1 MFLRTILCCNRI
13 TRTKSN
19 YLRPLKTF
27 YKSISTII
35 ILTAFISC
43 GGDGSQQNQFQGR
56 GNFGGQEA
64 ISVEAIPVQ
73 SSTISEQVSAFGNIQ
88 TEDLVEIVP
97 QVSNRVTKI
106 HADLGD
112 NVNQGDLLAEI
123 YEAPFREAVQQAQ
136 AQVRQARATLDRDST
151 ELGRQEQLLE
161 REVISRSEYETARST
176 YLNSLAQYESA
187 QATLAQSQEDLNNT
201 DIVSPVNGVIL
212 SRSISE
218 GDVASTGTT
227 IFEIA
232 NLTGFETRVF
242 LPIHDWERVE
252 VGQQVSMALST
263 AGESV
268 AEGVVSRKSPRLD
281 PTTGLGEVVIS
292 LTNTSNS
299 VYQGALV
306 QARINLQTKENA
318 VVIPRS
324 ALVEKVDTYIEP
336 ETGTIE
342 LERSYSAFVTQ
353 GDTSAVRR
361 ELELGIEQGDR
372 IEILNGLQPGDQ
384 LIVTGQQSLE
394 DGSPIQIA
402 GSAPSFSAGSDST
415 NTIRGQSGRQGQR
428 QGSAQSD
435 SQQAEQN

>member
-1 MFLRTILCCNRI
+1 M
-13 TRTKSN
+13 
-19 YLRPLKTF
+19 KTF
-27 YKSISTII
+27 YKSITTII
-35 ILTAFISC
+35 LITALISC
-43 GGDGSQQNQFQGR
+43 SGGEPEQTQFQGV

-97 QVSNRVTKI
+97 QVSNRITEI
-106 HADLGD
+106 HVDLGD
-112 NVNQGDLLAEI
+112 NVNQGQLLAEI
-123 YEAPFREAVQQAQ
+123 YEAPFREAVEQSR

-161 REVISRSEYETARST
+161 RDVISRSEFETSRST

-187 QATLAQSQEDLNNT
+187 QATLAQSQEDLTNT

-218 GDVASTGTT
+218 GDVASTGTI

-252 VGQQVSMALST
+252 VGQPVSMALST

-292 LTNTSNS
+292 LTNTSSS

-306 QARINLQTKENA
+306 QARINLQTKQDV

-324 ALVEKVDTYIEP
+324 ALVEKVETYIEP

-342 LERSYSAFVTQ
+342 LQRSYSAFITQ

-361 ELELGIEQGDR
+361 DLELGIEQGDR
-372 IEILNGLQPGDQ
+372 IEVVSGLEPGDK
-384 LIVTGQQSLE
+384 LVVTGQQSLE
-394 DGSPIQIA
+394 DGSPVQIA
-402 GSAPSFSAGSDST
+402 GSSPSLSAGLDTT
-415 NTIRGQSGRQGQR
+415 NTIGRPSGPPNRGQNA
-428 QGSAQSD
+428 AQTD

>member
-1 MFLRTILCCNRI
+1 M
-13 TRTKSN
+13 
-19 YLRPLKTF
+19 KTL
-27 YKSISTII
+27 YKSIAAII
-35 ILTAFISC
+35 IFTTVLSC
-43 GGDGSQQNQFQGR
+43 GGDGSQQSQFQGP
-56 GNFGGQEA
+56 GNFRGQEA

-73 SSTISEQVSAFGNIQ
+73 SATISEQVSAFGNIQ

-97 QVSNRVTKI
+97 QVSNRVTEI
-106 HADLGD
+106 HVDLGD

-136 AQVRQARATLDRDST
+136 AQVRQARATLNRDST

-161 REVISRSEYETARST
+161 REVISRSEFETAQST

-201 DIVSPVNGVIL
+201 NIVSPVNGVIL

-242 LPIHDWERVE
+242 LPIQDWQRVE
-252 VGQQVSMALST
+252 VGQQVHMALST
-263 AGESV
+263 AGENI

-292 LTNTSNS
+292 LTNTSSS

-342 LERSYSAFVTQ
+342 LERTYSAFITQ

-372 IEILNGLQPGDQ
+372 IEVLDGLQPGDK
-384 LIVTGQQSLE
+384 LVVTGQQSLE

-402 GSAPSFSAGSDST
+402 GSTPSFSAGSDTTST
-415 NTIRGQSGRQGQR
+415 IGGQSAQGQR
-428 QGSAQSD
+428 PGSGQSD

>member
-1 MFLRTILCCNRI
+1 MAVILRTMLCCNRI

-19 YLRPLKTF
+19 YLQPLKTL
-27 YKSISTII
+27 YKSIATII
-35 ILTAFISC
+35 ILTAVISC
-43 GGDGSQQNQFQGR
+43 GGGGSQQNQFQGR

-73 SSTISEQVSAFGNIQ
+73 SATISEQVSAFGNIQ

-97 QVSNRVTKI
+97 QVSNRITEVYV
-106 HADLGD
+106 DLGD

-123 YEAPFREAVQQAQ
+123 YEAPFRESVEQAR

-161 REVISRSEYETARST
+161 RDVISRSEYETARST

-212 SRSISE
+212 SRSVSE
-218 GDVASTGTT
+218 GDLASTGTT
-227 IFEIA
+227 LFEIA

-252 VGQQVSMALST
+252 VGQPVSMALST
-263 AGESV
+263 DGESV

-306 QARINLQTKENA
+306 QARINLQTKEDV

-361 ELELGIEQGDR
+361 DVELGIEQGDR
-372 IEILNGLQPGDQ
+372 IEIVNGLQPGDK
-384 LIVTGQQSLE
+384 LVVTGQQSLE

-402 GSAPSFSAGSDST
+402 GSTPSFTTGSDST
-415 NTIRGQSGRQGQR
+415 STIGG
-428 QGSAQSD
+428 QSD

>member
-1 MFLRTILCCNRI
+1 MCVLFIVARKNRNQ
-13 TRTKSN
+13 SN
-19 YLRPLKTF
+19 YIIPLKTL
-27 YKSISTII
+27 YKSITSI
-35 ILTAFISC
+35 ILLSAIISC
-43 GGDGSQQNQFQGR
+43 GGDGPEQTQFQGF

-73 SSTISEQVSAFGNIQ
+73 SATISEQVSAFGNIQ

-97 QVSNRVTKI
+97 QVSNRVTDI
-106 HADLGD
+106 HVDLGD
-112 NVNQGDLLAEI
+112 NVSQGELLAEI
-123 YEAPFREAVQQAQ
+123 NDVPFREAVEQAR
-136 AQVRQARATLDRDST
+136 AQVRQARATFERDST
-151 ELGRQEQLLE
+151 ELSRQERLFE
-161 REVISRSEYETARST
+161 REVISRAEYETAQSA
-176 YLNSLAQYESA
+176 YFNSLAQFESA

-242 LPIHDWERVE
+242 LPIQDWERVE
-252 VGQQVSMALST
+252 IGQQVSMALST
-263 AGESV
+263 AGQPV
-268 AEGVVSRKSPRLD
+268 ADGVVSMKSPRLD

-292 LTNTSNS
+292 LTNTSS
-299 VYQGALV
+299 TVYQGALV
-306 QARINLQTKENA
+306 QARINLQTKQNV

-324 ALVEKVDTYIEP
+324 ALVEKVETYIEP

-342 LERSYSAFVTQ
+342 LQRSYSAFITQ
-353 GDTSAVRR
+353 GDTSAVQR

-372 IEILNGLQPGDQ
+372 IEVVSGLQSGDK

-402 GSAPSFSAGSDST
+402 GSTPSLSAGSDTTGTVGGQTGRPAPGARS
-415 NTIRGQSGRQGQR
+415 GQSN
-428 QGSAQSD
+428 
-435 SQQAEQN
+435 SQEAEQN

>member
-1 MFLRTILCCNRI
+1 MLNRI

-19 YLRPLKTF
+19 YPRPLKTL
-27 YKSISTII
+27 YKSIAAII
-35 ILTAFISC
+35 IFTTVLSC
-43 GGDGSQQNQFQGR
+43 GGDGSQQSQFQGP
-56 GNFGGQEA
+56 GNFRGQEA

-73 SSTISEQVSAFGNIQ
+73 SATISEQVSAFGNIQ

-97 QVSNRVTKI
+97 QVSNRVTEI
-106 HADLGD
+106 HVDLGD

-136 AQVRQARATLDRDST
+136 AQVRQARATLNRDST

-161 REVISRSEYETARST
+161 REVISRSEFETAQST

-201 DIVSPVNGVIL
+201 NIVSPVNGVIL

-242 LPIHDWERVE
+242 LPIQDWQRVE
-252 VGQQVSMALST
+252 VGQQVQMALST
-263 AGESV
+263 AGENI

-292 LTNTSNS
+292 LTNTSSS

-342 LERSYSAFVTQ
+342 LERTYSAFITQ

-372 IEILNGLQPGDQ
+372 IEVLDGLQPGDK
-384 LIVTGQQSLE
+384 LVVTGQQSLE

-402 GSAPSFSAGSDST
+402 GSTPSFSAGSDTTST
-415 NTIRGQSGRQGQR
+415 IGGQSAQGQR
-428 QGSAQSD
+428 PGSGQSD

>member
-1 MFLRTILCCNRI
+1 M
-13 TRTKSN
+13 
-19 YLRPLKTF
+19 KTF
-27 YKSISTII
+27 YKSIATII
-35 ILTAFISC
+35 ILATVLSC

-73 SSTISEQVSAFGNIQ
+73 SATISEQVSAFGNIQ

-97 QVSNRVTKI
+97 QVSNRITEV
-106 HADLGD
+106 HVDLGD
-112 NVNQGDLLAEI
+112 NVNRGDLLAEI
-123 YEAPFREAVQQAQ
+123 YEAPFREAVEQAR
-136 AQVRQARATLDRDST
+136 AQVRQARATLERDST
-151 ELGRQEQLLE
+151 ELGRQETLLE
-161 REVISRSEYETARST
+161 RDVISRSEYETARST

-187 QATLAQSQEDLNNT
+187 QANLAQSQEDLNNT

-212 SRSISE
+212 SRSVSE
-218 GDVASTGTT
+218 GDLASTGTT
-227 IFEIA
+227 LFEIA

-252 VGQQVSMALST
+252 VGQPVTMALST
-263 AGESV
+263 DGESV

-292 LTNTSNS
+292 LTNTTNS

-306 QARINLQTKENA
+306 QARINLQTKQGV

-372 IEILNGLQPGDQ
+372 IEIVNGLQPGDK
-384 LIVTGQQSLE
+384 LVVTGQQSLE

-402 GSAPSFSAGSDST
+402 GSTPTFSAGSDTTST
-415 NTIRGQSGRQGQR
+415 IGGQSGRQGQGP
-428 QGSAQSD
+428 GSGQSD

>member
-1 MFLRTILCCNRI
+1 MCVLFIVASKHGNQ
-13 TRTKSN
+13 SN
-19 YLRPLKTF
+19 YITPLKTF
-27 YKSISTII
+27 YKSITTII
-35 ILTAFISC
+35 LLTVLISC
-43 GGDGSQQNQFQGR
+43 GGGPEETQFQGA
-56 GNFGGQEA
+56 GNFGEQEA

-97 QVSNRVTKI
+97 QVSNRITEI

-112 NVNQGDLLAEI
+112 NVSQGQLLAEI
-123 YEAPFREAVQQAQ
+123 YEAPFREAVQQAE

-151 ELGRQEQLLE
+151 ELGRQEQLFE
-161 REVISRSEYETARST
+161 RDVISRSEYETARST
-176 YLNSLAQYESA
+176 YLNSLAQFESA
-187 QATLAQSQEDLNNT
+187 EATLAQSREDLDNT

-218 GDVASTGTT
+218 GDLATTGTT

-242 LPIHDWERVE
+242 LPVHDWERVE
-252 VGQQVSMALST
+252 IGQPVTMALST
-263 AGESV
+263 RGESI
-268 AEGVVSRKSPRLD
+268 ADGVVSMKSPRLD
-281 PTTGLGEVVIS
+281 PTTGLGEVVVS
-292 LTNTSNS
+292 LTNTSSS

-306 QARINLQTKENA
+306 QTRINLQTKQDV

-342 LERSYSAFVTQ
+342 LQRSYSAFVTQ
-353 GDTSAVRR
+353 GDTSAVQR

-372 IEILNGLQPGDQ
+372 IEVTSGLQPGEK
-384 LIVTGQQSLE
+384 LVVTGQQSLE
-394 DGSPIQIA
+394 DESLIQIA
-402 GSAPSFSAGSDST
+402 GSTSSLSSDSDT
-415 NTIRGQSGRQGQR
+415 TDTEDEESPGRDQESGSGQSG
-428 QGSAQSD
+428 
-435 SQQAEQN
+435 SQQTEQN

>member
-1 MFLRTILCCNRI
+1 M
-13 TRTKSN
+13 
-19 YLRPLKTF
+19 KTL
-27 YKSISTII
+27 YKSITTII
-35 ILTAFISC
+35 IFTTVLSC
-43 GGDGSQQNQFQGR
+43 GGDGSQQSQFQGP
-56 GNFGGQEA
+56 GNFRGQEA

-73 SSTISEQVSAFGNIQ
+73 SATISEQVSAFGNIQ

-97 QVSNRVTKI
+97 QVSNRVTEI
-106 HADLGD
+106 HVDLGD

-136 AQVRQARATLDRDST
+136 AQVRQARATLNRDST

-161 REVISRSEYETARST
+161 REVISRSEFETAQST

-201 DIVSPVNGVIL
+201 NIVSPVNGVIL

-242 LPIHDWERVE
+242 LPIQDWQRVE
-252 VGQQVSMALST
+252 VGQQVQMALST
-263 AGESV
+263 AGENI

-292 LTNTSNS
+292 LTNTSSS

-342 LERSYSAFVTQ
+342 LERTYSAFITQ

-372 IEILNGLQPGDQ
+372 IEVLDGLQPGDK
-384 LIVTGQQSLE
+384 LVVTGQQSLE

-402 GSAPSFSAGSDST
+402 GSTPSFSAGSDTTST
-415 NTIRGQSGRQGQR
+415 IGGQSAQGQR
-428 QGSAQSD
+428 PGSGQSD

>member
-1 MFLRTILCCNRI
+1 M
-13 TRTKSN
+13 
-19 YLRPLKTF
+19 KTL

-35 ILTAFISC
+35 ILTTVLSC

-56 GNFGGQEA
+56 NNFGGQEA

-73 SSTISEQVSAFGNIQ
+73 SATISEQVSAFGNIQ

-97 QVSNRVTKI
+97 QVSNRVTEI

-136 AQVRQARATLDRDST
+136 AQVRQARATLNRDST

-161 REVISRSEYETARST
+161 RDVISRSEFETAQST

-242 LPIHDWERVE
+242 LPIQDWQRVE
-252 VGQQVSMALST
+252 VGQQVNMALST
-263 AGESV
+263 AGENI

-292 LTNTSNS
+292 LTNTSSS

-342 LERSYSAFVTQ
+342 LERSYSAFITQ
-353 GDTSAVRR
+353 GDTTAVRR

-372 IEILNGLQPGDQ
+372 IEVMNGLQPGDK
-384 LIVTGQQSLE
+384 LVVTGQQSLE

-402 GSAPSFSAGSDST
+402 GSTPSFTTESDTT
-415 NTIRGQSGRQGQR
+415 NTVGNQSGRGR
-428 QGSAQSD
+428 AQGSGSEQSD